1 MKLTLTSI
9 KKKVL
14 ELDNI
19 EKAIIP
25 TASWEITILD
35 THEPL
40 ISALKPGILRIK
52 YSWKEDFFA
61 IWWWVL
67 ETDGISLNITADMI
81 DDWTHLNLEEIQD
94 KKKQAKELMEKYR
107 EENEIIDIDKLIDL
121 EMQFLKESAKEQLAL
136 R

>member
-1 MKLTLTSI
+1 MKFKLTSI

-19 EKAIIP
+19 TSATIP
-25 TASWEITILD
+25 TKSWEITILD

-52 YSWKEDFFA
+52 IWSKEELYA
-61 IWWWVL
+61 IGWWVL
-67 ETDGISLNITADMI
+67 ETDWVSLNIIADMVEDGKWLDI
-81 DDWTHLNLEEIQD
+81 EEIRI
-94 KKKQAKELMEKYR
+94 KKAEAKSLLEKYIEDNR
-107 EENEIIDIDKLIDL
+107 VMDMAYYIEL
-121 EMQFLKESAKEQLAL
+121 ETQFLKESAKEQLAL